1 MLTRDIVG
9 QAVNDRWQWEF
20 FAGKTNRDAETSGE
34 LTDLWVRG
42 DVSAAKPLLT
52 WNNHTGVTTMTWVP
66 ALKKFITCI
75 STPSFVSH
83 PRHCGTGLLYI
94 GNFLSLT
101 CHAVAVICVVALD
114 QQAV

>member
-83 PRHCGTGLLYI
+83 PLRYGGTVYRQLLVTY
-94 GNFLSLT
+94 LSRGGGI
-101 CHAVAVICVVALD
+101 ICVVALD